1 MAEIKVGQRFKK
13 ASGPSNV
20 WEVVRLVIE
29 SEAIR
34 HYRLNNV
41 ADLSK
46 SILISEHALVNSRY
60 FIAVDA

>member
-13 ASGPSNV
+13 VSGPSNV

>member
-1 MAEIKVGQRFKK
+1 MAEIEVGQRFKK

-34 HYRLNNV
+34 HYRLNDV
-41 ADLSK
+41 ADPSK